1 MANKTDRIVSYL
13 PSTFRK
19 QPRGV
24 TLHAV
29 VDAYGRELQDA
40 ENTLAEVTQS
50 HWVDYADRLQPRI
63 DDLARIAALYLA
75 IYRNEKDLFDLR
87 GRQLETAGQVVAHGL
102 DGGG

>member
-50 HWVDYADRLQPRI
+50 HWVD
-63 DDLARIAALYLA
+63 
-75 IYRNEKDLFDLR
+75 
-87 GRQLETAGQVVAHGL
+87 
-102 DGGG
+102 